1 MNFLFSMSVAFIA
14 VTALVLI
21 PLIGVYA
28 AGLRVFFGEIIPYA
42 AILLF
47 LGGMV
52 WRVIKWGRSPVPF
65 RIPTTC
71 GQQKTLPWIKWNKVE
86 NPCTSG
92 GVLVRMFFE
101 VLLFRSL
108 FRNTQLD
115 YRREGPRAIY
125 ASEKFLWL
133 AAIAFHYCFLVIFLR
148 HFRLFLENVP
158 FFVPWL
164 EGVDGWLEIG
174 IPGLYVTDL
183 IILGALGWLFL
194 RRVILPQVRYI
205 SLPADYFALFL
216 IMGIVIS
223 GILMRYFLRV
233 DVVGI
238 KEFVVSLF
246 SLQPKINP
254 GVGTI
259 FYVHLFLVSS
269 LIAYFPFSKLVHLGG
284 VFLSPTRNLPND
296 SRIRRHVNPWSYPVK
311 VHGYAAYED
320 EFRERMIEAGLP
332 VEKES

>member
-1 MNFLFSMSVAFIA
+1 MNFLFSMSVALIA

-21 PLIGVYA
+21 PLVGVYA
-28 AGLRVFFGEIIPYA
+28 VDLRVLFGVIIPYA

-47 LGGMV
+47 FGGMV

-86 NPCTSG
+86 NPCTKG
-92 GVLVRMFFE
+92 GVIIRMLFE

-115 YRREGPRAIY
+115 YRQEGPRAIY
-125 ASEKFLWL
+125 GSEKFLWL

-164 EGVDGWLEIG
+164 ERVDGWLEVG
-174 IPGLYVTDL
+174 VPGLYMTDL
-183 IILGALGWLFL
+183 IILGALGWLFV
-194 RRVILPQVRYI
+194 RRVIIPQIRYI
-205 SLPADYFALFL
+205 SLPADYFPLLL
-216 IMGIVIS
+216 IVGIVIS

-246 SLQPKINP
+246 SLKPKINE
-254 GVGTI
+254 GIGTI
-259 FYVHLFLVSS
+259 FYVHLFLVSA

-296 SRIRRHVNPWSYPVK
+296 SRIRRHVNPWNYPVK

-320 EFRERMIEAGLP
+320 EFREKMIEAGLP

>member
-1 MNFLFSMSVAFIA
+1 MNFLFSMLVALIA

-28 AGLRVFFGEIIPYA
+28 VDLRVFFGVIIPYA

-47 LGGMV
+47 FGGMV

-71 GQQKTLPWIKWNKVE
+71 GQQKSLPWIKWNKVE
-86 NPCTSG
+86 NPCTKG
-92 GVLVRMFFE
+92 GVIARMLFE

-115 YRREGPRAIY
+115 YRQEGPRALY
-125 ASEKFLWL
+125 GSEKLLWL
-133 AAIAFHYCFLVIFLR
+133 AAIVFHYSFLVIFLR

-164 EGVDGWLEIG
+164 EGMDGWLEVG
-174 IPGLYVTDL
+174 VPALYMSNL
-183 IILGALGWLFL
+183 IILGALGWLFV
-194 RRVILPQVRYI
+194 RRVILPQIRYI
-205 SLPADYFALFL
+205 SLPADYFPLLL

-246 SLQPKINP
+246 SLKPKINESI
-254 GVGTI
+254 GTI
-259 FYVHLFLVSS
+259 FYVHLFLVSA

-311 VHGYAAYED
+311 VHGYDAYED